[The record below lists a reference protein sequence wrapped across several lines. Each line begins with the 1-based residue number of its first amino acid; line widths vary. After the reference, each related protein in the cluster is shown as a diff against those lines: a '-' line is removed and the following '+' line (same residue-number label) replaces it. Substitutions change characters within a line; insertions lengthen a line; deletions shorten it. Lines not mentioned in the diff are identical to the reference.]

1 MQSHTLNIHMMPVF
15 MQIKTK
21 EDPRGL
27 VAIAHKHCM
36 QQENREKWQITLKTV
51 AGKNRKE
58 WTKIWIIAFKSFI

>member
-36 QQENREKWQITLKTV
+36 QQENGEKWQINLENCSWEEQKGV
-51 AGKNRKE
+51 N
-58 WTKIWIIAFKSFI
+58 

>member
-36 QQENREKWQITLKTV
+36 QQENGEK
-51 AGKNRKE
+51 
-58 WTKIWIIAFKSFI
+58 